1 MLTMEPRHYPAAR
14 GAVQSTVL
22 LALCLL
28 AAPDTAAENAPA
40 VHGYRVVNVYP
51 HDTGAFTQGLL
62 LDRGML
68 LESIGGYGRSAI
80 RRVELHSGR
89 VVSERRLPPRYFGEG
104 LSRAGDLLVQ
114 LTWREQRAFLYDP
127 ETFELRGSAEYP
139 GEGWGL
145 AFDGEHLVMS
155 DGSASLRFLDLPGL
169 TEVRRI
175 EVRDRGTPVPRLN
188 ELEYIEGKIYANVWF
203 EERIA
208 VISPRNG
215 EVETWIDLSGLL
227 PLAFRRDPEEVL
239 NGIAYDARTGHLLV
253 TGKGWPRLFEIEVL
267 PAPRGGAR

>member
-1 MLTMEPRHYPAAR
+1 MGPRHYPAAR

-22 LALCLL
+22 LVLCLL
-28 AAPDTAAENAPA
+28 AVPDTAAENAPA

-62 LDRGML
+62 LDGGML

-104 LSRAGDLLVQ
+104 LSRAGELLVQ
-114 LTWREQRAFLYDP
+114 LTWREERAFLYDP
-127 ETFELRGSAEYP
+127 ETFELKGSAGYP

-175 EVRDRGTPVPRLN
+175 EVHDRGTPVPRLN

-208 VISPRNG
+208 VISPRDG
-215 EVETWIDLSGLL
+215 EVEAWIDLSGLL
-227 PLAFRRDPEEVL
+227 PLAFRRDREEVL
-239 NGIAYDARTGHLLV
+239 NGIAWDARTGHLLV

-267 PAPRGGAR
+267 PAARGDGH

>member
-1 MLTMEPRHYPAAR
+1 MTMERRHYPAAR
-14 GAVQSTVL
+14 GAVQSTLL

-28 AAPDTAAENAPA
+28 AAPGAVAESAPA

-68 LESIGGYGRSAI
+68 LESIGGYGRSAL
-80 RRVELHSGR
+80 RRVEPHSGR
-89 VVSERRLPPRYFGEG
+89 VVSERRLPAHLFGEG
-104 LSRAGDLLVQ
+104 LARAGDVLVQ
-114 LTWREQRAFLYDP
+114 LTWRAGRALLYDP
-127 ETFELRGSAEYP
+127 ESFEPLGSAKYP

-175 EVRDRGTPVPRLN
+175 EVRDRGAPVPRLN

-208 VISPRNG
+208 VISPRDG
-215 EVETWIDLSGLL
+215 EVEAWIDLSGLL
-227 PLAFRRDPEEVL
+227 PLAFRRDRDEVL
-239 NGIAYDARTGHLLV
+239 NGIAHDARTGHLLV

-267 PAPRGGAR
+267 PAP